1 MITALQDFETLY
13 SLVLLSLET
22 GSDNILEIDL
32 FDTTEQS
39 VDINIGDLLVKEGLA
54 IRGTSKPIAAVKPYA
69 ALGKTKPAENEKVYV
84 SAMESPGCFFCLVSG
99 TEEKL
104 MALMSEISS
113 VYDSLSDEEFALS
126 AISVGDVCCAQF
138 SEDNQWYR
146 AVVEDNTNGALTVRF
161 IDYGNTETLPISR
174 TKILKDAFFAEPP
187 LAVKCSLLGIKPAV
201 GETWP
206 DESSTLFEELTS
218 EKELNAKFSSF
229 TEPFE
234 IQLNESGV
242 DIGEE
247 LVRAKLAVSTQ
258 TAVEPIAQGK
268 PASGQYTNPVVE
280 CDKMYDVVMT
290 HLSSPGKFFCQ
301 LVDMKEQLEGSK
313 GFQISIVTL
322 FAKTRH
328 KKSQHKRVVP

>member
-1 MITALQDFETLY
+1 MLLRILKQCLY
-13 SLVLLSLET
+13 SLLLFIET
-22 GSDNILEIDL
+22 AKENILEIEL

-54 IRGTSKPIAAVKPYA
+54 THGASKSVAAVKSYA
-69 ALGKTKPAENEKVYV
+69 ALGKAKPAGNEKVYV

-104 MALMSEISS
+104 IALMSEISS
-113 VYDSLSDEEFALS
+113 AYDSLSNEELALS

-146 AVVEDNTNGALTVRF
+146 AVVEDNMNGALTVRF

-187 LAVKCSLLGIKPAV
+187 LAVKCSLLGIEPVV

-206 DESSTLFEELTS
+206 DESCTLFEELTA
-218 EKELNAKFSSF
+218 EKELSAKFSSF

-234 IQLNESGV
+234 IQLNESGM

-247 LVRAKLAVSTQ
+247 LLKANLAALTK

-268 PASGQYTNPVVE
+268 PASGQYSNPVVE
-280 CDKMYDVVMT
+280 CGKMYDVVMT

-301 LVDMKEQLEGSK
+301 LVDLKDRLDGSK
-313 GFQISIVTL
+313 CFQTS
-322 FAKTRH
+322 
-328 KKSQHKRVVP
+328 

>member
-1 MITALQDFETLY
+1 MINALKNFKF
-13 SLVLLSLET
+13 LVLCIKT
-22 GSDNILEIDL
+22 GSDNILGIEL

-54 IRGTSKPIAAVKPYA
+54 IHGTSKPVIAVKSYA
-69 ALGKTKPAENEKVYV
+69 ALGKAKPAENEKVYV

-104 MALMSEISS
+104 STLMSEISS
-113 VYDSLSDEEFALS
+113 VYDSLSEEELALS
-126 AISVGDVCCAQF
+126 AINVGDVCCAQF

-174 TKILKDAFFAEPP
+174 IKILKDAFFAEPP
-187 LAVKCSLLGIKPAV
+187 LVVKCSLLGIKPTV
-201 GETWP
+201 SETWS
-206 DESSTLFEELTS
+206 DESATLFEELTS
-218 EKELNAKFSSF
+218 EKELDAKFSSV

-234 IQLNESGV
+234 IQLSESGADV
-242 DIGEE
+242 GEE
-247 LVRAKLAVSTQ
+247 LVRAKQAVSTQ
-258 TAVEPIAQGK
+258 TAIEPIAQGK

-280 CDKMYDVVMT
+280 CGKMYDVVMT

-301 LVDMKEQLEGSK
+301 LVDMKEQLDGSK
-313 GFQISIVTL
+313 CFQIS
-322 FAKTRH
+322 
-328 KKSQHKRVVP
+328 